1 MRSWKRLAVP
11 VFALVAAILVAVP
24 YGAALPPDDTAD
36 RPHSQNLHLLG
47 SSLRAGAVTGPPP
60 VGPGTVPWDTRNTD
74 LAFWGKTAIQGRYDG
89 FRVLDVSAPGNPTE
103 LAFFPCVSPQG
114 DVGVYGN
121 LVFRSVDSPQLTDQC
136 TAVSQTGNPAGAD
149 CAPAPSPCTGFEGIQ
164 IFDISNLNEIKLVK
178 SVALDCGSHTHT
190 VVPDPENDRVLIY
203 NSTSGAGLQ
212 ANPGKYGNR
221 CPGPPFNREDIVE
234 IPLDDPAS
242 ASVIGSFALGQMP
255 APDNRLI
262 QTCHDM
268 SVILG
273 SVNRAACAGNPGVS
287 VFDIS
292 DLENPVFLYATTAP
306 TVTSWHATAWSW
318 DGSILVTGWEP
329 GGGTAPR
336 CQATGAPLGGGLVQ
350 TEEMKTAW
358 FHDAET
364 GEIIG
369 KYVLPRP
376 QSQYENCTI
385 HNFNIVP
392 HPTKNLLVHGS
403 YQSGTAVVDFTDP
416 ANAREV
422 AWMDPLPLDP
432 PSATSPGGRTN
443 FRGGDWSS
451 YWYNGLIYES
461 DTRRGLY
468 VWNVSGR
475 EVAGHTVK
483 LDYLN
488 PQTNHISID
497 PGARG
502 AAARGKK

>member
-1 MRSWKRLAVP
+1 MRSERRVPFPVLAFILV
-11 VFALVAAILVAVP
+11 VAAIAVP
-24 YGAALPPDDTAD
+24 SGAAVPPDDTPD
-36 RPHSQNLHLLG
+36 RPHSQNMHLIG

-60 VGPGTVPWDTRNTD
+60 AGPGTVPWDTRNTD

-89 FRVLDVSAPGNPTE
+89 FRVIDIKAPGNPRE

-121 LVFRSVDSPQLTDQC
+121 LVFRSVDSPQRTDQC
-136 TAVSQTGNPAGAD
+136 TTESQNGSPTGAD

-164 IFDISNLNEIKLVK
+164 IFDISDLQDIQLIA

-190 VVPDPENDRVLIY
+190 VVPDEENDRVLIY
-203 NSTSGAGLQ
+203 NSVSGNTLQ

-234 IPLDDPAS
+234 VPLSDPAS
-242 ASVIGSFALGQMP
+242 ADVLGSFDLGDHEGDP
-255 APDNRLI
+255 VEI
-262 QTCHDM
+262 CHDFG
-268 SVILG
+268 VILG
-273 SVNRAACAGNPGVS
+273 DVNRGACAGHGIS
-287 VFDIS
+287 VFDLT
-292 DLENPVFLYATTAP
+292 DPANPEHLYTTTAP
-306 TVTSWHATAWSW
+306 TVDRFHSAAFTW
-318 DGSILVTGWEP
+318 DGSIIVSGWEP

-385 HNFNIVP
+385 HNYNLVP
-392 HPTKNLLVHGS
+392 HPRRNLLVHGS
-403 YQSGTAVVDFTDP
+403 YQSGTALVDFTDP
-416 ANAREV
+416 ANAYEV
-422 AWMDPLPLDP
+422 AWMDPDPLDP
-432 PSATSPGGRTN
+432 PSPTSPGGRTN

-451 YWYNGLIYES
+451 YWYNGAIYES

-468 VWNVSGR
+468 VWKVSAR
-475 EVAGHTVK
+475 ELSGPEVK

-488 PQTNHISID
+488 PQTNHTSIETRI
-497 PGARG
+497 GN
-502 AAARGKK
+502 